1 MDITTLVKKNKETA
15 KALEDLNNEIINH
28 PDIPQE
34 VKDKLTEIRMAS
46 DRRREE
52 ELKYL
57 EENKHRKTVGY
68 NTETFEPIFED

>member
-52 ELKYL
+52 ELKFCY
-57 EENKHRKTVGY
+57 
-68 NTETFEPIFED
+68 

>member
-1 MDITTLVKKNKETA
+1 MSTIRPDRLLLSSDFYSV
-15 KALEDLNNEIINH
+15 

-52 ELKYL
+52 ALKYL

-68 NTETFEPIFED
+68 NPETFEPIFED